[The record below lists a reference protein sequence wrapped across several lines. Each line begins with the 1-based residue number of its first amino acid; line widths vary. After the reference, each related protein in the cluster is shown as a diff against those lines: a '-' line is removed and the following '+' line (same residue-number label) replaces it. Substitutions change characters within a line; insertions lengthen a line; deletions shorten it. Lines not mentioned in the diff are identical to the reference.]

1 MKNFKKLQIWEKD
14 MRIVELTYK
23 MTEDFPESERFGL
36 KVQCRKSAVSIPSNI
51 AEGSS
56 RRSQKDQ
63 YRFAEIAYGS
73 AFELETQV
81 LIAQQMKYSSADLM
95 EELLNE
101 LDQEQKMISRHM
113 DKLSDNADK

>member
-1 MKNFKKLQIWEKD
+1 MKNFKKLQIWKKG

-23 MTEDFPESERFGL
+23 MTNDFPDSERFGL
-36 KVQCRKSAVSIPSNI
+36 KVQCRKSAVSIPSNL

-56 RRSQKDQ
+56 RRSPKDQ

-81 LIAQQMKYSSADLM
+81 LIAQLLKYASAELID
-95 EELLNE
+95 ELLDE
-101 LDQEQKMISRHM
+101 LDQEQKMIFSYM
-113 DKLSDNADK
+113 DKLDGDGDK